1 MSIIFFFAFCTF
13 CNLYFW
19 LCTFCALLRQHK
31 ILLPVACFHLSWR
44 KFCLLFI
51 STIRPI
57 RPQPR
62 FYLHSRWFSEV
73 GVACFQQSWERRI
86 LSVAFDVLPRK
97 TRQIKNSEGVRH
109 NGLSE
114 IVTPVFWEDGFQIAI
129 QSHFIALVKIDL
141 GQGLNKQTLWHS
153 TFFSFQP
160 NWGFKMGDYDKCFL
174 KNLFLVKMI
183 SWTLTG
189 GKSRQ
194 IAASLWSF

>member
-1 MSIIFFFAFCTF
+1 MLSLILEEILIIF
-13 CNLYFW
+13 
-19 LCTFCALLRQHK
+19 
-31 ILLPVACFHLSWR
+31 
-44 KFCLLFI
+44 I
-51 STIRPI
+51 SVIRPS

-114 IVTPVFWEDGFQIAI
+114 IVTPVFWEDGFQITI
-129 QSHFIALVKIDL
+129 VTFHCFGQNWFGIKIDLDQNWFGSKLIWVKIDL
-141 GQGLNKQTLWHS
+141 GQVLNKQTLWLS

-160 NWGFKMGDYDKCFL
+160 NWGFKMDDYNKYFL

>member
-1 MSIIFFFAFCTF
+1 MYFLCFAQTTQD
-13 CNLYFW
+13 LTSSGM
-19 LCTFCALLRQHK
+19 LSLILEE
-31 ILLPVACFHLSWR
+31 ILLI
-44 KFCLLFI
+44 FI
-51 STIRPI
+51 SMIRPS

-114 IVTPVFWEDGFQIAI
+114 IVTPVFWEDGFQITI
-129 QSHFIALVKIDL
+129 VTFHCFGQNWFGIKIDL

-160 NWGFKMGDYDKCFL
+160 HWGFKMDDYNKCF
-174 KNLFLVKMI
+174 
-183 SWTLTG
+183 
-189 GKSRQ
+189 
-194 IAASLWSF
+194 SFWWKWLAGL

>member
-1 MSIIFFFAFCTF
+1 MYFLCFAQTTQD
-13 CNLYFW
+13 LTSSGM
-19 LCTFCALLRQHK
+19 LSLILK
-31 ILLPVACFHLSWR
+31 EILLI
-44 KFCLLFI
+44 FI
-51 STIRPI
+51 SMIRPT

-160 NWGFKMGDYDKCFL
+160 NWGFKMDDYNKYFL

>member
-1 MSIIFFFAFCTF
+1 M
-13 CNLYFW
+13 
-19 LCTFCALLRQHK
+19 LCSDNTSMLSLILEEMLL
-31 ILLPVACFHLSWR
+31 I
-44 KFCLLFI
+44 FI
-51 STIRPI
+51 SMIRPT

-114 IVTPVFWEDGFQIAI
+114 IVTPVFWEDGFQITI
-129 QSHFIALVKIDL
+129 VTFHCFGQNWFGIKIDL

-160 NWGFKMGDYDKCFL
+160 NWGFKMDDYKKCFL

>member
-44 KFCLLFI
+44 KFCLFLFPWSDPPDPNPVFI
-51 STIRPI
+51 CTAADSVKLVWPA
-57 RPQPR
+57 
-62 FYLHSRWFSEV
+62 FSNLEK
-73 GVACFQQSWERRI
+73 GGSCRLLLTSCQERRDKLKI
-86 LSVAFDVLPRK
+86 QKASGTMACRKLLHLFSGRTAFKSL
-97 TRQIKNSEGVRH
+97 
-109 NGLSE
+109 L
-114 IVTPVFWEDGFQIAI
+114 
-129 QSHFIALVKIDL
+129 SHFIALVKIDL

-160 NWGFKMGDYDKCFL
+160 NWGFKMDDYNKCFL